1 MSVAYQPKGRLWE
14 EFKVGQTF
22 ETAARTVD
30 AGDVS
35 LFAGLSG
42 DFNPLHVNEEFAR
55 TTPFGGRVAH
65 GILTLAI
72 SSGHQNQLGI
82 FEGTTLA
89 LLGMDRLRFTGPVR
103 LGDTVHTELTVKE
116 CKESSKPDRGVV
128 TFEVAVRN
136 QKGETVMQCEQSV
149 LMRRRA

>member
-1 MSVAYQPKGRLWE
+1 MAYEPKGRYWDD
-14 EFKVGQTF
+14 FKVGETF
-22 ETAARTVD
+22 ETAARTVE

-42 DFNPLHVNEEFAR
+42 DFNPLHLNEEFAK

-72 SSGHQNQLGI
+72 SNGHQNQLGI

-89 LLGMDRLRFTGPVR
+89 LLGIDCIRFTGPVR
-103 LGDTVHTELTVKE
+103 LGDTVHTAMTIKE
-116 CKESSKPDRGVV
+116 TKPSSKPDRGVV
-128 TFEVAVRN
+128 TYEVAVKN
-136 QKGETVMQCEQSV
+136 QKGETVMHCEQSV
-149 LMRRRA
+149 LMMRRRA

>member
-1 MSVAYQPKGRLWE
+1 MTYEPKGRYWDD
-14 EFKVGQTF
+14 FKVGETF
-22 ETAARTVD
+22 ETAARTVE

-42 DFNPLHVNEEFAR
+42 DFNPLHLNEEFAK

-72 SSGHQNQLGI
+72 SNGHQNQLGI

-89 LLGMDRLRFTGPVR
+89 LLGIDRIRFTGPVR
-103 LGDTVHTELTVKE
+103 LGDTVHTAMTIKE
-116 CKESSKPDRGVV
+116 TKPSSKPDRGVV
-128 TFEVAVRN
+128 TYEVAVKN
-136 QKGETVMQCEQSV
+136 QKGETVMHCEQSV
-149 LMRRRA
+149 LMLRRRP

>member
-1 MSVAYQPKGRLWE
+1 VAYEPKGRHFE
-14 EFKVGQTF
+14 EFTVGQTF
-22 ETAARTVD
+22 ETASRTVD

-42 DFNPLHVNEEFAR
+42 DFNPLHVDEEFAR
-55 TTPFGGRVAH
+55 GTPFGGRVAH

-103 LGDTVHTELTVKE
+103 LGDTVHTELRVKE
-116 CKESSKPDRGVV
+116 CRESSKPDRGVV

-136 QKGETVMQCEQSV
+136 QKGETVMQCDQSV

>member
-1 MSVAYQPKGRLWE
+1 MAYEPKGRYWDD
-14 EFKVGQTF
+14 FKVGETF
-22 ETAARTVD
+22 ETAARTVE

-42 DFNPLHVNEEFAR
+42 DFNPLHLNEAFAK

-72 SSGHQNQLGI
+72 SNGHQNQLGI

-89 LLGMDRLRFTGPVR
+89 LLGIDRVRFTGPVR
-103 LGDTVHTELTVKE
+103 LGDTVHTAMTIKE
-116 CKESSKPDRGVV
+116 TKPSSKPDRGVV
-128 TFEVAVRN
+128 TYEVAVRN
-136 QKGETVMQCEQSV
+136 QKGETVMHCEQSV
-149 LMRRRA
+149 LMMRRRA

>member
-1 MSVAYQPKGRLWE
+1 VAYEPKGRYWDD
-14 EFKVGQTF
+14 FKVGETF
-22 ETAARTVD
+22 ETAARTVE

-42 DFNPLHVNEEFAR
+42 DFNPLHLNEEFAK

-72 SSGHQNQLGI
+72 SNGHQNQLGI

-89 LLGMDRLRFTGPVR
+89 LLGIDRIRFTGPVR
-103 LGDTVHTELTVKE
+103 LGDTVHTAMTIKE
-116 CKESSKPDRGVV
+116 TKPSSKPDRGVV
-128 TFEVAVRN
+128 TYEVAVKN
-136 QKGETVMQCEQSV
+136 QKGETVMHCEQSV
-149 LMRRRA
+149 LMMRRRA

>member
-1 MSVAYQPKGRLWE
+1 MAYEPKGRYWDD
-14 EFKVGQTF
+14 FTVGETF
-22 ETAARTVD
+22 ETAARTVE

-42 DFNPLHVNEEFAR
+42 DFNPLHLNEEFAK

-72 SSGHQNQLGI
+72 SNGHQNQLGI

-89 LLGMDRLRFTGPVR
+89 LLGIDRIRFTGPVR
-103 LGDTVHTELTVKE
+103 LGDTVHTAMTIKE
-116 CKESSKPDRGVV
+116 TKPSSKPDRGVV
-128 TFEVAVRN
+128 TYEVAVRN
-136 QKGETVMQCEQSV
+136 QKGETVMHCEQSV
-149 LMRRRA
+149 LMMRRRP

>member
-1 MSVAYQPKGRLWE
+1 MAYEPKGRYWDD
-14 EFKVGQTF
+14 FTVGETF
-22 ETAARTVD
+22 ETAARTVE

-42 DFNPLHVNEEFAR
+42 DFNPLHLNEEFAK

-72 SSGHQNQLGI
+72 SNGHQNQLGI

-89 LLGMDRLRFTGPVR
+89 LLGIDRIRFTGPVR
-103 LGDTVHTELTVKE
+103 LGDTGHTAMTIKE
-116 CKESSKPDRGVV
+116 TKPSSKPDRGVV
-128 TFEVAVRN
+128 TYEVAVKN
-136 QKGETVMQCEQSV
+136 QKGATVMHCEQSV
-149 LMRRRA
+149 LMRRKRA